1 MFSRISFFFCVLMC
15 CLLWVRP
22 GEVAAQDT
30 TRIGFNEAI
39 RIALDQNTDIKRA
52 ANQVDQSNATIKAEW
67 MDFAPTFNIQTSGSR
82 DFGRTFS
89 TQQGGFISQTT
100 DFVRITGQSQLTL
113 FDGFGNIA
121 SLRQVQARGESNT
134 LSLERTRQ
142 DVIFEVMNRYI
153 TLVENRE
160 ILRVQREELDARRQQ
175 LRQTREFVDAGSRPV
190 SALYEQEAA
199 VAEQESAVFRSERD
213 LQLAET
219 RLIQTLQLE
228 PMGTY
233 RFVAPSLDDDSLAV
247 VDYDVKNLLGQ
258 AMDRRLDLRA
268 AQAQARAAEHSIR
281 NAKSSYF
288 PSLSLSGS
296 YGSNWSSNPA
306 PTEPDAFFDLL
317 DERKN
322 GGLSLSLSIP
332 VFQGLRRN
340 VQVEQA
346 QVQAQNARYALQD
359 QKQQVALQVRQA
371 YLDYENARKQLEA
384 TQKRLRSAR
393 QAREAAQ
400 ERFNLGAASIVEL
413 TNAQRT
419 FVDAAS
425 QRVRARYNFLFQQ
438 KLIDYYVGILT
449 PQEALFQ

>member
-1 MFSRISFFFCVLMC
+1 MFSRISCFFCLLVC
-15 CLLWVRP
+15 CLLGASP
-22 GEVAAQDT
+22 QGVAAQDT

-39 RIALDQNTDIKRA
+39 RIALDQNNDIKRA
-52 ANQVDQSNATIKAEW
+52 ANQVDQSNATIMAEW
-67 MDFAPTFNIQTSGSR
+67 MDFGPTFNLQTSGSR

-89 TQQGGFISQTT
+89 TEQGGFINQTT
-100 DFVRITGQSQLTL
+100 DVVAVRGQGSITL
-113 FDGFGNIA
+113 FDGLGNVA
-121 SLRQVQARGESNT
+121 SLRQANARGESNT

-142 DVIFEVMNRYI
+142 DIIFEVMDRYI
-153 TLVENRE
+153 TLVESRE
-160 ILRVQREELDARRQQ
+160 VLRVQREELDARRQQ
-175 LRQTREFVDAGSRPV
+175 LRQIQEFVDAGSRPI

-199 VAEQESAVFRSERD
+199 VAEQESAVFSAQRD
-213 LQLAET
+213 VQLAET

-228 PMGTY
+228 PMGRY
-233 RFVAPSLDDDSLAV
+233 RFEAPSIGNDSLAV
-247 VDYDVKNLLGQ
+247 ADYDLQRLLAQ

-268 AQAQARAAEHSIR
+268 AEAEVRAAKHGVR
-281 NAKSSYF
+281 DAKSSYF
-288 PSLSLSGS
+288 PSISLSGS
-296 YGSNWSSNPA
+296 YGSNWSNRPA
-306 PTEPDAFFDLL
+306 PTEPESFFDLL

-322 GGLSLSLSIP
+322 GGLSVSMSIP
-332 VFQGLRRN
+332 IFQGLRRN
-340 VQVEQA
+340 AQVEQA
-346 QVQAQNARYALQD
+346 QVQAQNARYNMQD

-425 QRVRARYNFLFQQ
+425 QRVQARYNFVFQK

-449 PQEALFQ
+449 PREALFQ